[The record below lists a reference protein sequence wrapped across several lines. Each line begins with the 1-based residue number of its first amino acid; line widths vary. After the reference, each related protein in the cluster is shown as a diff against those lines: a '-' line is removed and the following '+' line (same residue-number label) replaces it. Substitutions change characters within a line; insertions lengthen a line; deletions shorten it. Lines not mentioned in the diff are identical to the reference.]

1 MTSLFYLHLTLS
13 DGEEQQR
20 EGAPTEATLFYW
32 PILVIIVLFT
42 STAVQLRC
50 SGCYALGLGVRQ
62 LAHESHAS
70 RRLRR
75 LDLDRRC
82 AHSRVDRRFSNEL
95 GKSLPRHHHYRC
107 RARSRVDHAAL
118 A

>member
-1 MTSLFYLHLTLS
+1 MCSPLALS
-13 DGEEQQR
+13 
-20 EGAPTEATLFYW
+20 
-32 PILVIIVLFT
+32 
-42 STAVQLRC
+42 
-50 SGCYALGLGVRQ
+50 
-62 LAHESHAS
+62 SHAS

-75 LDLDRRC
+75 LDLDCRC

-118 A
+118 AWFMRSETAHKMHIDSQRSRATSDINSLG